1 MVKKKKISRIDQL
14 LESFQLVIV
23 NNKTLEK
30 RKIFSAS
37 RIKIILVSLFGFA
50 VLLSAV
56 FLIIYFTPLKEYLRG
71 YTSTELRASSL
82 NNAIKLD
89 SLEGLY
95 LIQNNYISSLKKLL
109 AGEIDFE
116 DLSQDSLLEAH
127 SINDL
132 DLVNINAED
141 SILRAIVEEEDKY
154 NPTNINI
161 DQLSVVL
168 FKPANGGI
176 SSEFSLQEKHF
187 GVDIALPENSSVSSV
202 SEGRVLF
209 AEWTSETGFV
219 IIIEHLNGLTSV
231 YKHNS
236 SLSKTQGEYVRR
248 GEVIGFSGNTGELTS
263 GPHLHFEL
271 WFEGDPVDPLDF
283 IEF

>member
-89 SLEGLY
+89 SLEVLY

-116 DLSQDSLLEAH
+116 DLSKDSLLEAY
-127 SINDL
+127 STNDL

-187 GVDIALPENSSVSSV
+187 GVDITLPENSAIYSVSD
-202 SEGRVLF
+202 GRVLF

-219 IIIEHLNGLTSV
+219 IILEHLNGLTSV

-271 WFEGDPVDPLDF
+271 WLEGDPVDPLGF

>member
-1 MVKKKKISRIDQL
+1 MVKK
-14 LESFQLVIV
+14 
-23 NNKTLEK
+23 NKTSIIDKVLETFHLVVVNEKTLKK

-37 RIKIILVSLFGFA
+37 RLKIFLVSLFGLT
-50 VLLSAV
+50 VILSAV
-56 FLIIYFTPLKEYLRG
+56 FLIIYFTPLKEYFRG

-89 SLEGLY
+89 SLETLY
-95 LIQNNYISSLKKLL
+95 SIQNNYISSLKNLL
-109 AGEIDFE
+109 SGKIDFE
-116 DLSQDSLLEAH
+116 DLSKDSLLEAY
-127 SINDL
+127 STNDL
-132 DLVNINAED
+132 DFVNINVED

-154 NPTNINI
+154 NLTNINV
-161 DQLSVVL
+161 DQLSAVL
-168 FKPANGGI
+168 FNPANGGI
-176 SSEFSLQEKHF
+176 SSEFSLQENHF
-187 GVDIALPENSSVSSV
+187 GVDITLPENSAVYSVSD
-202 SEGRVLF
+202 GRVLF
-209 AEWTSETGFV
+209 GEWTSETGFV

-236 SLSKTQGEYVRR
+236 SLSKTQGEHVRR

-271 WFEGDPVDPLDF
+271 WFKGDPVDPLGF

>member
-1 MVKKKKISRIDQL
+1 MVKKNKTSRIDKL
-14 LESFQLVIV
+14 LETFHLVVV
-23 NNKTLEK
+23 NEKTLKK

-37 RIKIILVSLFGFA
+37 RLKIILVSLFGLT
-50 VLLSAV
+50 VILSAV
-56 FLIIYFTPLKEYLRG
+56 FLIIYFTPLKEYFRG
-71 YTSTELRASSL
+71 YTSTALRTSSL

-89 SLEGLY
+89 SLETLY
-95 LIQNNYISSLKKLL
+95 SIQNNYISSLKNLL
-109 AGEIDFE
+109 SGKIDFE
-116 DLSQDSLLEAH
+116 DLSKDSLLEAY
-127 SINDL
+127 STNDL
-132 DLVNINAED
+132 DFVNINVED

-154 NPTNINI
+154 NLTNINV
-161 DQLSVVL
+161 DQLSAVL
-168 FKPANGGI
+168 FNPANGGI

-187 GVDIALPENSSVSSV
+187 GVDITLPENSAVYSVSD
-202 SEGRVLF
+202 GRVLF
-209 AEWTSETGFV
+209 FFFSSETGFV

-236 SLSKTQGEYVRR
+236 SLSKTQGEHVRR

-271 WFEGDPVDPLDF
+271 WFKGDPVDPLDF

>member
-1 MVKKKKISRIDQL
+1 MVKKNKISRIDKL
-14 LESFQLVIV
+14 LETFHLVVV
-23 NNKTLEK
+23 NEKTLKK

-37 RIKIILVSLFGFA
+37 RLKIFLVSLFGLT
-50 VLLSAV
+50 VILSAV
-56 FLIIYFTPLKEYLRG
+56 FLIIYFTPLKEYFRG
-71 YTSTELRASSL
+71 YTSTELRTSSL

-89 SLEGLY
+89 SLETLY
-95 LIQNNYISSLKKLL
+95 SIQNNYISSLKNLL
-109 AGEIDFE
+109 SGKIDFE
-116 DLSQDSLLEAH
+116 DLSKDSLLEAY
-127 SINDL
+127 STNDL
-132 DLVNINAED
+132 DFVNTNAED
-141 SILRAIVEEEDKY
+141 SILRAIVEEEAKY
-154 NPTNINI
+154 NPTNINL
-161 DQLSVVL
+161 DQLSAVL
-168 FKPANGGI
+168 FNPANGGI

-187 GVDIALPENSSVSSV
+187 GVDITLPENSAVYSVSD
-202 SEGRVLF
+202 GRVLF

-236 SLSKTQGEYVRR
+236 SLSKTQGEHVRR

-271 WFEGDPVDPLDF
+271 WFKGDPVDPLDF

>member
-1 MVKKKKISRIDQL
+1 MVKKKKTSRIDKL
-14 LESFQLVIV
+14 LESFQLVVV

-30 RKIFSAS
+30 RTIFSAS

-71 YTSTELRASSL
+71 YTSTELRTSSL

-89 SLEGLY
+89 SLEVLY

-116 DLSQDSLLEAH
+116 DLSKDSLLEEY

-187 GVDIALPENSSVSSV
+187 GVDIALPENSAVSSV
-202 SEGRVLF
+202 RDGRVLF

>member
-1 MVKKKKISRIDQL
+1 
-14 LESFQLVIV
+14 LESFQLVVV
-23 NNKTLEK
+23 NSKTLEK
-30 RKIFSAS
+30 RTIFSAS

-50 VLLSAV
+50 VILSAV
-56 FLIIYFTPLKEYLRG
+56 FLIIYFTPLKEYFRG
-71 YTSTELRASSL
+71 YTSTELRTSSL

-89 SLEGLY
+89 SLEVLY

-116 DLSQDSLLEAH
+116 DLSKDSILEAY
-127 SINDL
+127 STNDL

>member
-1 MVKKKKISRIDQL
+1 MVKKNKTSRIDKL
-14 LESFQLVIV
+14 LETFHLVVV
-23 NNKTLEK
+23 NEKTLKK

-37 RIKIILVSLFGFA
+37 RLKIILVSLFGLT
-50 VLLSAV
+50 VILSAV
-56 FLIIYFTPLKEYLRG
+56 FLIIYFTPLKEYFRG
-71 YTSTELRASSL
+71 YTSTALRTSSL

-89 SLEGLY
+89 SLETLY
-95 LIQNNYISSLKKLL
+95 SIQNNYISSLKNLL
-109 AGEIDFE
+109 SGKIDFE
-116 DLSQDSLLEAH
+116 DLYKDSLLEAY
-127 SINDL
+127 STNDL
-132 DLVNINAED
+132 YFVNRNVED

-154 NPTNINI
+154 NLTNINV
-161 DQLSVVL
+161 DQLSAVL
-168 FKPANGGI
+168 FNPANGGI

-187 GVDIALPENSSVSSV
+187 GVDITLPENSAVYSVSD
-202 SEGRVLF
+202 GRVLF

-236 SLSKTQGEYVRR
+236 SLSKTQGEHVRR

-271 WFEGDPVDPLDF
+271 WFKGDPVDPLDF

>member
-1 MVKKKKISRIDQL
+1 MVKKKKTSRINKL
-14 LESFQLVIV
+14 LESFQLVVV
-23 NNKTLEK
+23 NSKTLEK
-30 RKIFSAS
+30 RTIFSAS

-50 VLLSAV
+50 VILSAV
-56 FLIIYFTPLKEYLRG
+56 FLIIYFTPLKEYFRG
-71 YTSTELRASSL
+71 YTSTELRTSSL

-89 SLEGLY
+89 SLEVLY

-116 DLSQDSLLEAH
+116 DLSKDSLLEAY
-127 SINDL
+127 STNDL

-187 GVDIALPENSSVSSV
+187 GVDITLPENSAVSSV
-202 SEGRVLF
+202 SDGRVLF

>member
-1 MVKKKKISRIDQL
+1 MVKKKKTSRIDKL
-14 LESFQLVIV
+14 LESFQLVVV
-23 NNKTLEK
+23 NSKTLEK
-30 RKIFSAS
+30 RTIFSAS

-50 VLLSAV
+50 VILSAV

-89 SLEGLY
+89 SLEVLY

-116 DLSQDSLLEAH
+116 DLSKDSILEAY
-127 SINDL
+127 STNDL

-187 GVDIALPENSSVSSV
+187 GVDIILPENSAVYSVSD
-202 SEGRVLF
+202 GRVLF
-209 AEWTSETGFV
+209 SEWTSETGFV

-236 SLSKTQGEYVRR
+236 SLSKTQGEHVRR

>member
-1 MVKKKKISRIDQL
+1 MVKKKKTSRIDKL
-14 LESFQLVIV
+14 LESFQLVVV
-23 NNKTLEK
+23 NSKTLEK
-30 RKIFSAS
+30 RTIFSAS
-37 RIKIILVSLFGFA
+37 RIKIIIVSLFGFA
-50 VLLSAV
+50 VILSAV

-89 SLEGLY
+89 SLEVLY

-116 DLSQDSLLEAH
+116 DLSKDSLLEAY
-127 SINDL
+127 STNDL
-132 DLVNINAED
+132 DVVNINAED

-187 GVDIALPENSSVSSV
+187 GIDITLPENSAVSSV
-202 SEGRVLF
+202 SDGRVLF

>member
-1 MVKKKKISRIDQL
+1 MVKKNKISRIDKL
-14 LESFQLVIV
+14 LETFHLVVV
-23 NNKTLEK
+23 NEKTLKK

-37 RIKIILVSLFGFA
+37 RLKIFLVSLFGLT
-50 VLLSAV
+50 VILSAV
-56 FLIIYFTPLKEYLRG
+56 FLIIYFTPLKEYFRG
-71 YTSTELRASSL
+71 YTSTELRTSSL

-89 SLEGLY
+89 SLETLY
-95 LIQNNYISSLKKLL
+95 SIQNNYISSLKNLL
-109 AGEIDFE
+109 SGKIDFE
-116 DLSQDSLLEAH
+116 DLSKDSLLEAY
-127 SINDL
+127 STNDL
-132 DLVNINAED
+132 DFVNTNAED
-141 SILRAIVEEEDKY
+141 SILRAIVEEEAKY
-154 NPTNINI
+154 NPTNINL
-161 DQLSVVL
+161 DQLSAVL
-168 FKPANGGI
+168 FNPANGGI

-187 GVDIALPENSSVSSV
+187 GVDIVLPENSAVYSVSD
-202 SEGRVLF
+202 GRVLF

-236 SLSKTQGEYVRR
+236 SLSKTQGEHVRR

-271 WFEGDPVDPLDF
+271 WFKGDPVDPLGF

>member
-1 MVKKKKISRIDQL
+1 MVKK
-14 LESFQLVIV
+14 
-23 NNKTLEK
+23 NKTSIIDKVLETFHLVVVNEKTLKK

-37 RIKIILVSLFGFA
+37 RLKIFLVSLFGLT
-50 VLLSAV
+50 VILSAV
-56 FLIIYFTPLKEYLRG
+56 FLIIYFTPLKEYFRG

-89 SLEGLY
+89 SLETLY
-95 LIQNNYISSLKKLL
+95 SIQNNYISSLKNLL
-109 AGEIDFE
+109 SGKIDFE
-116 DLSQDSLLEAH
+116 DLSKDSLLEAY
-127 SINDL
+127 STNDL
-132 DLVNINAED
+132 DFVNINVED

-154 NPTNINI
+154 NLTNINV
-161 DQLSVVL
+161 DQLSAVL
-168 FKPANGGI
+168 FNPANGGI

-187 GVDIALPENSSVSSV
+187 GVDITLPENSAVYSVSD
-202 SEGRVLF
+202 GRVLF

-236 SLSKTQGEYVRR
+236 SLSKTQGEHVRR

-271 WFEGDPVDPLDF
+271 WFKGDPVDPLGF

>member
-1 MVKKKKISRIDQL
+1 MVKKNKISRIDKL
-14 LESFQLVIV
+14 LETFHLVVV
-23 NNKTLEK
+23 NEKTLKK

-37 RIKIILVSLFGFA
+37 RLKIFLVSLFGLT
-50 VLLSAV
+50 VILSAV
-56 FLIIYFTPLKEYLRG
+56 FLIIYFTPLKEYFRG
-71 YTSTELRASSL
+71 YTSTALRTSSL

-89 SLEGLY
+89 SLETLY
-95 LIQNNYISSLKKLL
+95 SIQNNYISSLKNLL
-109 AGEIDFE
+109 SGKIDFE
-116 DLSQDSLLEAH
+116 DLSKDSLLEAY
-127 SINDL
+127 SANDL
-132 DLVNINAED
+132 DFVNINAED
-141 SILRAIVEEEDKY
+141 SILRAIVEEEAKY
-154 NPTNINI
+154 NPTNINL
-161 DQLSVVL
+161 DQLSAVL
-168 FKPANGGI
+168 FNPANGGI

-187 GVDIALPENSSVSSV
+187 GVDIVLPENSAVYSVSD
-202 SEGRVLF
+202 GRVLF

-236 SLSKTQGEYVRR
+236 SLSKTQGEHVRR

-271 WFEGDPVDPLDF
+271 WFKGDPVDPLGF

>member
-1 MVKKKKISRIDQL
+1 MVKKKKKSRIDQL

-50 VLLSAV
+50 VILSAV
-56 FLIIYFTPLKEYLRG
+56 FLIIYLTPLKEYFRG

-89 SLEGLY
+89 SLEVLY

-116 DLSQDSLLEAH
+116 DLSKDSLLEEY

>member
-1 MVKKKKISRIDQL
+1 MVKKNKISRIDKL
-14 LESFQLVIV
+14 LETFHLVVV
-23 NNKTLEK
+23 NEKTLKK

-37 RIKIILVSLFGFA
+37 RLKIFLVSLFGLT
-50 VLLSAV
+50 VILSAV
-56 FLIIYFTPLKEYLRG
+56 FLIIYFTPLKEYFRG
-71 YTSTELRASSL
+71 YTSTELRTSSL

-89 SLEGLY
+89 SLETLY
-95 LIQNNYISSLKKLL
+95 SIQNNYISSLKNLL
-109 AGEIDFE
+109 SGKIDFE
-116 DLSQDSLLEAH
+116 DLSKDSLLEAY
-127 SINDL
+127 STNDL
-132 DLVNINAED
+132 DFVNINAED
-141 SILRAIVEEEDKY
+141 SILRAIVEEEAKY
-154 NPTNINI
+154 NPTNINL
-161 DQLSVVL
+161 DQLSAVL
-168 FKPANGGI
+168 FNPANGGI

-187 GVDIALPENSSVSSV
+187 GVDITLPENSAVYSVSD
-202 SEGRVLF
+202 GRVLF

-236 SLSKTQGEYVRR
+236 SLSKTQGEHVRR

-271 WFEGDPVDPLDF
+271 WFKGDPVDPLGF

>member
-1 MVKKKKISRIDQL
+1 MVKKNKISRIDKL
-14 LESFQLVIV
+14 LETFHLVVV
-23 NNKTLEK
+23 NEKTLKK

-37 RIKIILVSLFGFA
+37 RLKIFLVSLFGLT
-50 VLLSAV
+50 VILSAV
-56 FLIIYFTPLKEYLRG
+56 FLIIYFTPLKEYFRG
-71 YTSTELRASSL
+71 YTSTELRTSSL

-89 SLEGLY
+89 SLETLY
-95 LIQNNYISSLKKLL
+95 SIQNNYISSLKNLL
-109 AGEIDFE
+109 SGKIDFE
-116 DLSQDSLLEAH
+116 DLSKDSLLEAY
-127 SINDL
+127 STNDL
-132 DLVNINAED
+132 DFVNTNAED
-141 SILRAIVEEEDKY
+141 SILRAIVEEEAKY
-154 NPTNINI
+154 NPTNITL
-161 DQLSVVL
+161 DQLSAVL
-168 FKPANGGI
+168 FNPANGGI

-187 GVDIALPENSSVSSV
+187 GVDITLPENSAVYSVSD
-202 SEGRVLF
+202 GRVLF

-236 SLSKTQGEYVRR
+236 SLSKTQGEHVRR

-271 WFEGDPVDPLDF
+271 WFKGDPVDPLDF

>member
-1 MVKKKKISRIDQL
+1 MVKKNKISRIDKL
-14 LESFQLVIV
+14 LETFHLVVV
-23 NNKTLEK
+23 NEKTLKK

-37 RIKIILVSLFGFA
+37 RLKIFLVSLFGLT
-50 VLLSAV
+50 VILSAV
-56 FLIIYFTPLKEYLRG
+56 FLIIYFTPLKEYFRG
-71 YTSTELRASSL
+71 YTSTELRTSSL

-89 SLEGLY
+89 SLETLY
-95 LIQNNYISSLKKLL
+95 SIQNNYISSLKNLL
-109 AGEIDFE
+109 SGKIDFE
-116 DLSQDSLLEAH
+116 DLSKDSLLEAY
-127 SINDL
+127 SANDL
-132 DLVNINAED
+132 DFVNINAED
-141 SILRAIVEEEDKY
+141 SILRAIVEEEAKY
-154 NPTNINI
+154 NPTNITL
-161 DQLSVVL
+161 DQLSAVL
-168 FKPANGGI
+168 FNPANGGI

-187 GVDIALPENSSVSSV
+187 GVDITLPENSAVYSVSD
-202 SEGRVLF
+202 GRVLF

-236 SLSKTQGEYVRR
+236 SLSKTQGEHVRR

-271 WFEGDPVDPLDF
+271 WFRGDPVDPLGF

>member
-1 MVKKKKISRIDQL
+1 MVKKNKTSRIDKL
-14 LESFQLVIV
+14 LETFHLVVV
-23 NNKTLEK
+23 NEKTLKK

-37 RIKIILVSLFGFA
+37 RLKIFLVSLFGLT
-50 VLLSAV
+50 VILSAV
-56 FLIIYFTPLKEYLRG
+56 FLIIYLTPLKEYFRG

-89 SLEGLY
+89 SLETLY
-95 LIQNNYISSLKKLL
+95 SIQNNYIYSLKNLL
-109 AGEIDFE
+109 SGKIDFE
-116 DLSQDSLLEAH
+116 DLSKDSLLEAY
-127 SINDL
+127 SANDL
-132 DLVNINAED
+132 DFVNINAED
-141 SILRAIVEEEDKY
+141 SILRAIVEEEAKY
-154 NPTNINI
+154 NPTNITL
-161 DQLSVVL
+161 DQLSAVL
-168 FKPANGGI
+168 FNPANGGI

-187 GVDIALPENSSVSSV
+187 GVDITLPENSAVYSVSD
-202 SEGRVLF
+202 GRVLF

-236 SLSKTQGEYVRR
+236 SLSKTQGEHVRR

-271 WFEGDPVDPLDF
+271 WFEGDPVDPLGF

>member
-1 MVKKKKISRIDQL
+1 MVKKKKTSRIDKL
-14 LESFQLVIV
+14 LESFQLVVV
-23 NNKTLEK
+23 NSKTLEK
-30 RKIFSAS
+30 RTIFSAS

-50 VLLSAV
+50 VILSAV

-89 SLEGLY
+89 SLEVLY

-116 DLSQDSLLEAH
+116 DLSKDSLLEAY
-127 SINDL
+127 STNGL

-187 GVDIALPENSSVSSV
+187 GVDITLPENSAVSSV
-202 SEGRVLF
+202 SDGRVLF

>member
-1 MVKKKKISRIDQL
+1 MVKKKKTSRIDKL
-14 LESFQLVIV
+14 LESFQLVVV

-30 RKIFSAS
+30 RTIFSAS

-89 SLEGLY
+89 SLEVLY

-116 DLSQDSLLEAH
+116 DLSKDSLLEEY

-187 GVDIALPENSSVSSV
+187 GVDITLPENSSVSSV

-209 AEWTSETGFV
+209 SECTSETGFV

>member
-1 MVKKKKISRIDQL
+1 MVKKKKTSRIDKL
-14 LESFQLVIV
+14 LESFQLVVV
-23 NNKTLEK
+23 NSKTLEK
-30 RKIFSAS
+30 RTIFSAS

-50 VLLSAV
+50 VILSAV

-89 SLEGLY
+89 SLEVLY

-109 AGEIDFE
+109 SGEIDFE
-116 DLSQDSLLEAH
+116 DLSKDSLLEAY
-127 SINDL
+127 STNDL
-132 DLVNINAED
+132 GLVNINAED

-187 GVDIALPENSSVSSV
+187 GVDITLPENSAVSSV
-202 SEGRVLF
+202 SDGRVLF

>member
-1 MVKKKKISRIDQL
+1 MVKKNKTSRIDKL
-14 LESFQLVIV
+14 LETFHLVVV
-23 NNKTLEK
+23 NEKTLKK

-37 RIKIILVSLFGFA
+37 RLKIFLVSLF
-50 VLLSAV
+50 VLTVMLSAV
-56 FLIIYFTPLKEYLRG
+56 FLIIYFTPLKEYFRG
-71 YTSTELRASSL
+71 YTSTELRTSSL

-89 SLEGLY
+89 SLETLY
-95 LIQNNYISSLKKLL
+95 SIQNNYIYSLKNLL
-109 AGEIDFE
+109 SGKIDFE
-116 DLSQDSLLEAH
+116 DLSKDSLLEAY
-127 SINDL
+127 STNDL
-132 DLVNINAED
+132 DFVNINAED

-154 NPTNINI
+154 NLTNINV
-161 DQLSVVL
+161 DKLSAVL
-168 FKPANGGI
+168 FNPANGGI

-187 GVDIALPENSSVSSV
+187 GVDITLPENSAVYSVSD
-202 SEGRVLF
+202 GRVLF

-236 SLSKTQGEYVRR
+236 SLSKTQGEHVRR

>member
-1 MVKKKKISRIDQL
+1 MVKKNKTSRIDKL
-14 LESFQLVIV
+14 LETFHLVVV
-23 NNKTLEK
+23 NEKTLKK

-37 RIKIILVSLFGFA
+37 RLKIFLVSLFGLT
-50 VLLSAV
+50 VILSAV
-56 FLIIYFTPLKEYLRG
+56 FLIIYFTPLKEYFRG
-71 YTSTELRASSL
+71 YTSTELRTSSL

-89 SLEGLY
+89 SLETLY
-95 LIQNNYISSLKKLL
+95 SIQNNYISSLKNLL
-109 AGEIDFE
+109 SGKIDFE
-116 DLSQDSLLEAH
+116 DLSKDSLLEAY
-127 SINDL
+127 STNDL
-132 DLVNINAED
+132 YFVNTNVED

-154 NPTNINI
+154 NLTNINV
-161 DQLSVVL
+161 DKLSAVL
-168 FKPANGGI
+168 FNPANGGI

-187 GVDIALPENSSVSSV
+187 GVDITLPENSAVYSVSD
-202 SEGRVLF
+202 GRVLF

-236 SLSKTQGEYVRR
+236 SLSKTQGEHVRR

>member
-1 MVKKKKISRIDQL
+1 MVKKKKTSRIDKL
-14 LESFQLVIV
+14 LESFQLVVV
-23 NNKTLEK
+23 NSKTLEK
-30 RKIFSAS
+30 RTIFSAS

-89 SLEGLY
+89 SLEVLY

-109 AGEIDFE
+109 SGEIDFE
-116 DLSQDSLLEAH
+116 DLSKDSLLEAY
-127 SINDL
+127 STNDL
-132 DLVNINAED
+132 GLVNINAED

-187 GVDIALPENSSVSSV
+187 GIDITLPENTAVSSV
-202 SEGRVLF
+202 SDGRVLF

>member
-1 MVKKKKISRIDQL
+1 MVKKNKISRIDKL
-14 LESFQLVIV
+14 LETFHLVVV
-23 NNKTLEK
+23 NEKTLKK

-37 RIKIILVSLFGFA
+37 RLKIFLVSLFGLT
-50 VLLSAV
+50 VILSAV
-56 FLIIYFTPLKEYLRG
+56 FLIIYFTPLKEYFRG
-71 YTSTELRASSL
+71 YTSTELRTSSL

-89 SLEGLY
+89 SLETLY
-95 LIQNNYISSLKKLL
+95 SIQNNYISSLKNLL
-109 AGEIDFE
+109 SGKIDFE
-116 DLSQDSLLEAH
+116 DLSKDSLLEAY
-127 SINDL
+127 STNDL
-132 DLVNINAED
+132 DFVNINAED
-141 SILRAIVEEEDKY
+141 SILRAIVEEEAKY
-154 NPTNINI
+154 NPTNINL
-161 DQLSVVL
+161 DQLSAVL
-168 FKPANGGI
+168 FNPANGGI

-187 GVDIALPENSSVSSV
+187 GVDITLPENSAVYSVSD
-202 SEGRVLF
+202 GRVLF

-236 SLSKTQGEYVRR
+236 SLSKTQGEHVRR

-271 WFEGDPVDPLDF
+271 WFKGDPVDPLDF

>member
-1 MVKKKKISRIDQL
+1 MVKKKKTSRIDKL
-14 LESFQLVIV
+14 LESFQLVVV
-23 NNKTLEK
+23 NSKTLEK
-30 RKIFSAS
+30 RTIFSAS

-50 VLLSAV
+50 VILSAV
-56 FLIIYFTPLKEYLRG
+56 FLIIYFTPLKEYFRG
-71 YTSTELRASSL
+71 YTSTELRTSSL

-89 SLEGLY
+89 SLEVLY

-109 AGEIDFE
+109 SGEIDFE
-116 DLSQDSLLEAH
+116 DLSKDSLLEAY
-127 SINDL
+127 STNGL

-187 GVDIALPENSSVSSV
+187 GIDITLPENTAVSSV
-202 SEGRVLF
+202 SDGRVLF

>member
-1 MVKKKKISRIDQL
+1 MVKKKKTSRIDKL
-14 LESFQLVIV
+14 LESFQLVVV
-23 NNKTLEK
+23 NNKTLKK
-30 RKIFSAS
+30 RTIFSAS

-50 VLLSAV
+50 VILSAV
-56 FLIIYFTPLKEYLRG
+56 FLIIYFTPLKEYFRG
-71 YTSTELRASSL
+71 YTSTELRTSSL

-89 SLEGLY
+89 SLEVLY

-116 DLSQDSLLEAH
+116 DLSKDSLLEAY
-127 SINDL
+127 STNDL

-187 GVDIALPENSSVSSV
+187 GVDITLPENSAVSSV
-202 SEGRVLF
+202 SDGRVLF